1 MLSIFELIMLLIASF
16 ICIVYIQLGSCELMN
31 KKLSGWILYTVM
43 GAVML
48 AGMFKAYSEFIA
60 S

>member
-1 MLSIFELIMLLIASF
+1 MLSILELIMLLIASF

-31 KKLSGWILYTVM
+31 KKLGGWILYTVV
-43 GAVML
+43 GTVML
-48 AGMFKAYSEFIA
+48 ATMFRAYSEFIA